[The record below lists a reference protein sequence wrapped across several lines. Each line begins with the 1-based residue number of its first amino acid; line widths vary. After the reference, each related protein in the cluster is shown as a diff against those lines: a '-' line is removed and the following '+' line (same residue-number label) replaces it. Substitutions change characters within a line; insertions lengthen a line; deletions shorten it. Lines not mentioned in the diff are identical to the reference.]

1 MALKPLVMPKK
12 IEIDKEVTNDSS
24 GRFILSPMERGFGV
38 TMGNALRRIL
48 LSSIQGAAITR
59 VRIGDIL
66 QEFST
71 IPGVYEDI
79 AEVIINLKRIRV
91 KLLTDGPS
99 TLYLKVKGKKEYTAE
114 NIEKNPDIV
123 ITTPTQ
129 KILTVTEAKVNFT
142 VEMTVEAGRG
152 YVPADVFKHDEAPLG
167 TIFIDAIFT
176 PVLSVN
182 FTIKNTRVGTKTD
195 YDYLTIDLE
204 TDGSLTPL
212 EAIVEASSLL
222 KHHLSFITSVGVE
235 PQFTSKEQLDAEH
248 RRIREI
254 LKRSID
260 ELEISVRASNC
271 LKNENIQTIGDLV
284 RKSGKE
290 LLTYENFGRKSLKE
304 LEKNLAKE
312 ALQLEMD
319 VEKYLKEDI

>member
-1 MALKPLVMPKK
+1 M
-12 IEIDKEVTNDSS
+12 SS
-24 GRFILSPMERGFGV
+24 H
-38 TMGNALRRIL
+38 TYC
-48 LSSIQGAAITR
+48 SSET
-59 VRIGDIL
+59 
-66 QEFST
+66 
-71 IPGVYEDI
+71 
-79 AEVIINLKRIRV
+79 
-91 KLLTDGPS
+91 
-99 TLYLKVKGKKEYTAE
+99 
-114 NIEKNPDIV
+114 
-123 ITTPTQ
+123 
-129 KILTVTEAKVNFT
+129 
-142 VEMTVEAGRG
+142 
-152 YVPADVFKHDEAPLG
+152 
-167 TIFIDAIFT
+167 
-176 PVLSVN
+176 
-182 FTIKNTRVGTKTD
+182 TD
-195 YDYLTIDLE
+195 YDYLTINLE

-222 KHHLSFITSVGVE
+222 KHHLSFITNVGVE